1 MGSGTSYRALLA
13 SACLV
18 LVGGGVIGSAGC
30 QALYGGKPEKLRN
43 PERKKKPEEPPE
55 QAVEV
60 KYIDDCIANFRD
72 DPKLVRPDSSRSNT
86 LVGDGDATLSQAT
99 RAKEPAAQAE
109 LIKQSIDKYRGAL
122 IKDPYNQDATLKLAL
137 AYDMVYRKG
146 CALALLKRIAALES
160 NPKYKSMARRVAD
173 EVADTPTMFKGY
185 RKDAVSAVGR

>member
-1 MGSGTSYRALLA
+1 MGSGTSYRALLV

-18 LVGGGVIGSAGC
+18 LVGGVVGSAGC

-43 PERKKKPEEPPE
+43 PERKKKPDDLPE

-72 DPKLVRPDSSRSNT
+72 DPKLVRPDTSRSNA

-160 NPKYKSMARRVAD
+160 NPRYKSMARRVAD